1 MLHVYLDSN
10 EGLISGIYTIVLSFW

>member
-1 MLHVYLDSN
+1 MLHVYLDFN